1 VHKSG
6 DLSKG
11 ADGVGGVFEGDAP
24 SGAKKAGEICTAAAD
39 QEGVLRCQGPANFLK
54 VWEIIGEI
62 ALACACTHVRRR
74 DWRGENHRGF
84 HPRTKIGEPSLVDN
98 RRRNAS
104 ICGTAASVLGR
115 AFSTKAHCEI
125 LPREIALGVHA
136 QDSLAVDTTRDR
148 DGELIIAI
156 IWCIAGRS
164 CVVHEG
170 ANAVDGRRLAASVIA
185 RSAGV
190 GENHKMVCSCDG
202 TVLWDA
208 DAYLTKVP
216 QRSDK

>member
-1 VHKSG
+1 M
-6 DLSKG
+6 
-11 ADGVGGVFEGDAP
+11 
-24 SGAKKAGEICTAAAD
+24 
-39 QEGVLRCQGPANFLK
+39 
-54 VWEIIGEI
+54 
-62 ALACACTHVRRR
+62 
-74 DWRGENHRGF
+74 
-84 HPRTKIGEPSLVDN
+84 
-98 RRRNAS
+98 
-104 ICGTAASVLGR
+104 
-115 AFSTKAHCEI
+115 
-125 LPREIALGVHA
+125 
-136 QDSLAVDTTRDR
+136 
-148 DGELIIAI
+148 IIAI